1 MNPPLN
7 KPSDARKY
15 REQYLSNLQVEISNL
30 QNTQNAVNILGK
42 TGEVPEPLDN
52 RSPEQIAGNREL
64 SKATIR
70 TFLTNNGYLG
80 ASDADNVVQSL
91 TDAELEFILQQ
102 EALIQ
107 KYFTGKKVPPK
118 FFLTFLRKLIKKTE
132 ETAGVEFGLQ
142 EETGKAILLS
152 NKQILRTLIG
162 VPDLERLSDSL
173 ERIAIAN
180 PSLRTA
186 VEAVKTEVTALRSV
200 IPTKELFDA
209 IQAKD
214 PVQRALFSEQINQDI
229 NEIPTK
235 RELNPLLRELE
246 ISMRRNDSQRT
257 TEILMQLRDMV
268 ALDEPTKENFRNLKT
283 VVATPVKAGE
293 GDKPPIN
300 VPPSMVAPV
309 PVQIAPRIN
318 TLDDFASLTM
328 ADKKIFLIQ
337 TGLSKKLKK
346 KSDGS
351 SLPASKLKQANIG
364 ESNINE
370 ILSEW
375 LQSGKPTPNK
385 GKGLTGRGFMKPSI
399 RFQARMEKK
408 FERPKPYTQVG
419 KYLINKKKLG
429 EGILMVKSPCGQSV
443 KNLPS
448 ERIEK
453 EVVSILQTICGGG
466 LPDYEHIDGLNKE
479 QKEKL
484 HKVLKGVG
492 YDAVKI
498 PNPKKNEEEQQNDR
512 FNILKGQIIAGND
525 NKEMVKEFKF
535 LLLKMLHD
543 GRLPRREA
551 QEILIDLTSLG
562 Y

>member
-15 REQYLSNLQVEISNL
+15 REQYLSNLQLDISNI
-30 QNTQNAVNILGK
+30 QKTQNALNVLGK
-42 TGEVPEPLDN
+42 TGEVPEQLDN
-52 RSPEQIAGNREL
+52 RSPEQISADREL

-70 TFLTNNGYLG
+70 TFLSNNGYLG
-80 ASDADNVVQSL
+80 VSDADNVVQSL
-91 TDAELEFILQQ
+91 TDAELEFVLQQ
-102 EALIQ
+102 QDLIE
-107 KYFTGKKVPPK
+107 KYFTGKNVPPK

-142 EETGKAILLS
+142 EETGKAIMLS

-162 VPDLERLSDSL
+162 VPDLDKLSDSL
-173 ERIAIAN
+173 NRIVIAN
-180 PSLRTA
+180 PSLKTA
-186 VEAVKTEVTALRSV
+186 VDAVQAEVSALKSV
-200 IPTKELFDA
+200 IPTKELFDS
-209 IQAKD
+209 IQSQD
-214 PVQRALFSEQINQDI
+214 PVQRALFSEQINKDI
-229 NEIPTK
+229 NEVPTK

-246 ISMRRNDSQRT
+246 TSMRRNDTQRT

-283 VVATPVKAGE
+283 AVATPVKAEAGA
-293 GDKPPIN
+293 KPIN
-300 VPPSMVAPV
+300 VPPSRVAPV
-309 PVQIAPRIN
+309 PQNLAPGVN
-318 TLDDFASLTM
+318 SLDDFASLTM

-351 SLPASKLKQANIG
+351 SLPASKLKVANIG
-364 ESNINE
+364 ETNINE

-375 LQSGKPTPNK
+375 LQSGKPTPSK

-399 RFQARMEKK
+399 RFQARMDKK

-443 KNLPS
+443 KTIPS

-453 EVVSILQTICGGG
+453 EVAHVLQTICGGG
-466 LPDYEHIDGLNKE
+466 LPDYEYIDGLNKD

-492 YDAVKI
+492 YDKVKV

-525 NKEMVKEFKF
+525 NKEMVKEFKI
-535 LLLKMLHD
+535 LLLKLLHD

-551 QEILIDLTSLG
+551 QEILVDLTSLG